1 MHAAGLAGPRI
12 DSFAHMKDL
21 SPLPSF
27 SKVQSF
33 GITPTAT
40 RDPAAAA
47 TAAAAAVAGMGG
59 MVNDASGGA
68 GGAAAV
74 RGLVNNNSNNNNN
87 NDMTVPT
94 TTATTMLPPSGSGM
108 QSGGSGNSHLT
119 PRGLGRQDSGVS
131 TGEGDNPGG
140 SGGARPIKR
149 SRRASETVGDGSGG
163 GGLPVNEFEG
173 VDLAGISRKF
183 PQARVVGRWSS
194 ASTRTHSTRSF
205 RSFVFVRLKTA
216 LV

>member
-12 DSFAHMKDL
+12 DSFAHIKDL
-21 SPLPSF
+21 SPLTSF

-40 RDPAAAA
+40 GDAAAAAA
-47 TAAAAAVAGMGG
+47 TAAAAGMGG

-74 RGLVNNNSNNNNN
+74 HESLMSNNNNAA
-87 NDMTVPT
+87 VPT
-94 TTATTMLPPSGSGM
+94 TTATTMLPPPGSSV
-108 QSGGSGNSHLT
+108 QTGGSGNSHLT

-131 TGEGDNPGG
+131 AGEGDNPGGSG

-183 PQARVVGRWSS
+183 PQARVVVVRFHSL
-194 ASTRTHSTRSF
+194 THSLLRSLV
-205 RSFVFVRLKTA
+205 SVRVKTA
-216 LV
+216 YN